1 MKETTGRQILARIV
15 ALANAIILGIVP
27 VLVILSLIANGQ
39 FALQFNPISIYFFPL
54 TIITGVYGWVTTM
67 SISLVIMALGFL
79 AWNAHEYAF
88 KSLIFVVILTR
99 FSAAVLWIGFAQYET
114 TGALISRWTINAAL
128 VFFNLSALYLWRRL
142 R

>member
-1 MKETTGRQILARIV
+1 
-15 ALANAIILGIVP
+15 
-27 VLVILSLIANGQ
+27 
-39 FALQFNPISIYFFPL
+39 
-54 TIITGVYGWVTTM
+54 M
-67 SISLVIMALGFL
+67 SISLVIMALSFL

-99 FSAAVLWIGFAQYET
+99 FFAAVLWIGFAQYET

>member
-1 MKETTGRQILARIV
+1 LKEITSQQILARTV
-15 ALANAIILGIVP
+15 AFANAIILGIVP
-27 VLVILSLIANGQ
+27 VLVVLSLMTNGQ
-39 FALQFNPISIYFFPL
+39 FASQFNTISIYFFPL
-54 TIITGVYGWVTTM
+54 TMITGVYGWCTTM
-67 SISLVIMALGFL
+67 SISLVIMALSFL

-99 FSAAVLWIGFAQYET
+99 FFAAVLWIGFAQYET